1 MIVIDTSAAAALI
14 FAEPEQEALAE
25 KLAASPERA
34 ISPVSYSELVMVLS
48 RVHRDPKSIADSFLR
63 DMQLKLLTIDARQV
77 ELAIHA
83 FLFFGKG
90 RHAARLNLGDCF
102 SYAAARAHD
111 CPLLFVGGD
120 FPRTDVRRA

>member
-14 FAEPEQEALAE
+14 FAEPEQQALAE
-25 KLAASPERA
+25 KLAVSPDRA

-48 RVHRDPKSIADSFLR
+48 RVHQDPKFIADSFLR
-63 DMQLKLLTIDARQV
+63 DMEVKLLTIDARQT
-77 ELAIHA
+77 ELAVHA
-83 FLFFGKG
+83 FLLFGKG
-90 RHAARLNLGDCF
+90 RHPARLNLGDCF

-120 FPRTDVRRA
+120 FPRTDVRQA